1 MFKEMFKKLILYGF
15 KIQAAQAAGSV
26 LVSYYNKKEIQEILN
41 EYWKNYLQLEIEIVT
56 QPTLGGT
63 LMVHLAAMSTA
74 FYQELVLRGQ
84 TEEKA
89 TQIFHN
95 IAWKVYVKMGKLS
108 WWLAGRGNR
117 YQHLLKATKLFRK
130 FPFNSPSYVWQ
141 NVETTN
147 NVVSFNCLKCPVAE
161 YFQAK
166 GLSEFCV
173 KTWCALDYPLADMWD
188 AKLERTGSIAGGAAK
203 CYFRW
208 IINVEKQSYNSRLVT
223 VPVIIADKL

>member
-1 MFKEMFKKLILYGF
+1 MFKKIIKKLILYGF
-15 KIQAAQAAGSV
+15 RIQAAKAAGPF
-26 LVSYYNKKEIQEILN
+26 LVNHYNKKEIQEIFDC
-41 EYWKNYLQLEIEIVT
+41 YWEKYLQLKIEIAP

-74 FYQELVLRGQ
+74 FYQELTLRGQ
-84 TEEKA
+84 TEETA
-89 TQIFHN
+89 TQMFHD

-130 FPFNSPSYVWQ
+130 FPFNNPSYVWQ
-141 NVETTN
+141 DVKTTN
-147 NVVSFNCLKCPVAE
+147 NVVRFNCLKCPVAE
-161 YFQAK
+161 YFKSK

-173 KTWCALDYPLADMWD
+173 ATWCALDYPLAKMWD

-203 CYFRW
+203 CDFQW
-208 IINVEKQSYNSRLVT
+208 ILNV
-223 VPVIIADKL
+223 DKVK